1 MFDDLRDESQ
11 SAQFSDDDFDSLL
24 KPKPAKV
31 RKSFKLGSGGKIL
44 GMTASQ
50 RFILSFLLLTATCLM
65 GSMLLLVSGKLMPF

>member
-24 KPKPAKV
+24 KPKQAKA

-65 GSMLLLVSGKLMPF
+65 GSILLLASGKMMLF